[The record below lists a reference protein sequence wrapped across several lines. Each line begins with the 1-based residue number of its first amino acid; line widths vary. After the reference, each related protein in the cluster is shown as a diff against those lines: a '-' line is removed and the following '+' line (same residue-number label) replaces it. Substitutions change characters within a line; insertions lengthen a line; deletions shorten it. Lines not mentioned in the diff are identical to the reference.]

1 MLDLLAHQLGH
12 QAGRHGT
19 EALAKSVHHGVS
31 LAITKFLEEIE
42 RGLRLLPRD
51 RLSARGYLAG
61 GSNRS
66 HVDAVHLGP
75 VHAARLDPFEA
86 CSEAGRPR

>member
-1 MLDLLAHQLGH
+1 
-12 QAGRHGT
+12 
-19 EALAKSVHHGVS
+19 LAKLVHHGVS

-51 RLSARGYLAG
+51 RLSARGFLAS

-66 HVDAVHLGP
+66 HVDALHLGP

-86 CSEAGRPR
+86 VFRGGSAGITPATA